1 MSQSITTGIQGSVLA
16 RPRTRARLTR
26 AALACGVAAGPLF
39 IVSSGAQALT
49 RPGFDLRRHA
59 ISMLML
65 GDRGWMQRATFIVT
79 GLLVLACAAGIRGAL
94 RGGRAGTWGPL
105 LLGGYGVGLV
115 VAGLFTPD
123 PALGFPSGAAA
134 GMAPAMS
141 GHAILH
147 TAAFFVAFI
156 SLVAATF
163 VFARGFAGL
172 RDRRWLACCLATG
185 VVPFPLIALSLA
197 LGGNGVVLFA
207 MGVITSAWVAALPA
221 RLMAELGDAAA

>member
-1 MSQSITTGIQGSVLA
+1 MSQSIATGIPSSVLE
-16 RPRTRARLTR
+16 RPLAHAKLTR

-59 ISMLML
+59 ISMLTL
-65 GDRGWMQRATFIVT
+65 GDQGWMQRATFIVT
-79 GLLVLACAAGIRGAL
+79 GLLVLACAVGIRRTL

-105 LLGGYGVGLV
+105 LFGGYGVGLV

-123 PALGFPSGAAA
+123 PALGFPAGAPA

-147 TAAFFVAFI
+147 TIAFFVAFI

-163 VFARGFAGL
+163 VFARRFAGL

-207 MGVITSAWVAALPA
+207 MGAITSAWVTALPV
-221 RLMAELGDAAA
+221 RLTADLGGAAA